1 MTRIRIGGKTRR
13 DHTRIGRRTRVD
25 NTSIKKKRRGC
36 LRIKRKRNIEIS
48 LITEDVLR
56 TTLIRM
62 VSN

>member
-13 DHTRIGRRTRVD
+13 GHTRIGRRTRA
-25 NTSIKKKRRGC
+25 NSTSIKKRRRGC
-36 LRIKRKRNIEIS
+36 LRIKRRRNTEIS
-48 LITEDVLR
+48 LITEDVLK